1 MPDANLDASAARAKG
16 REGSGSCKVGWE
28 RKRDFNVEK
37 ALSWRVFHCQGVFFL
52 MRSINGRATLE

>member
-28 RKRDFNVEK
+28 RKRDFNIEK
-37 ALSWRVFHCQGVFFL
+37 ALSWRVSQCQGMFFL
-52 MRSINGRATLE
+52 VRLINGWATLE

>member
-37 ALSWRVFHCQGVFFL
+37 ALSWRATHCQGVCFL
-52 MRSINGRATLE
+52 VRSINGRAMLE